1 MFYEG
6 GGWWEGE
13 ISKHIDYGVFFCFE
27 GVWKKKKIANL
38 TQINGCFIFRPGHE
52 CKSAC
57 IVVALLQYDALDS
70 GLSAQAYSSI
80 TSITNANIGKENFFS
95 IVLIFY
101 NCKALP

>member
-1 MFYEG
+1 L
-6 GGWWEGE
+6 
-13 ISKHIDYGVFFCFE
+13 
-27 GVWKKKKIANL
+27 KKEKIANL
-38 TQINGCFIFRPGHE
+38 THINGCFIFRPGHE